1 MWRDIYIYIYSL
13 ILRRAYRSG
22 VHQVIKPGGAGP
34 TAWKALIPSLKPLVE
49 KKVIVGFDLG
59 DEIVWN
65 GVKWT
70 DLNDTGESQA

>member
-1 MWRDIYIYIYSL
+1 VL
-13 ILRRAYRSG
+13 IEVAYTM
-22 VHQVIKPGGAGP
+22 QVIKPGGAGP

-70 DLNDTGESQA
+70 DLNDTGESQAPPPPPPHIQ

>member
-1 MWRDIYIYIYSL
+1 
-13 ILRRAYRSG
+13 
-22 VHQVIKPGGAGP
+22 VIKPGGAGP